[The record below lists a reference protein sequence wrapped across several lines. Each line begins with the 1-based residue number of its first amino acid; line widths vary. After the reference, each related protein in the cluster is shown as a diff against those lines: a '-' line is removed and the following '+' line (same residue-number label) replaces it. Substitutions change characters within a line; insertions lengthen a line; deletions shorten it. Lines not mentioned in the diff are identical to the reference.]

1 MNVQKLWYL
10 SFCSFALQ
18 AQTPNWIWHSK
29 TNSPTV
35 YFRKTFRTPP
45 LTWNARLTVAAD
57 DRAEIFLNGVSV
69 GTCSDWRQPMRNEL
83 SVRLNQGENVI
94 AVKGENRSGPAGL
107 LVHFN
112 VNGQTNILSDSSW
125 LTSTND

>member
-1 MNVQKLWYL
+1 MRASMNVRALL
-10 SFCSFALQ
+10 FLLALTVGLQ
-18 AQTPNWIWHSK
+18 AQTPQWIWSPA
-29 TNSPTV
+29 TNSHSV

-57 DRAEIFLNGVSV
+57 DRAEVFLNGVPV
-69 GTCSDWRQPMRNEL
+69 GICNGWRQPMRNEL

-94 AVKGENRSGPAGL
+94 AVKGENTTGPAGL

-112 VNGQTNILSDSSW
+112 
-125 LTSTND
+125 